1 MDVPL
6 IGGWLVTL
14 FWSPWLIVAIAL
26 LVVFAV
32 FLVARVL
39 LAREN

>member
-1 MDVPL
+1 MDIPL
-6 IGGWLVTL
+6 MGGWHVTL

-32 FLVARVL
+32 FLVAGVL